1 MIGMNKNKC
10 GGGGWHMKP
19 DEQEI
24 RKVHSNW
31 IEAINAGNLDRLLTL
46 MAGDV
51 VFLNPGSLRRR
62 GSGLTVR

>member
-1 MIGMNKNKC
+1 
-10 GGGGWHMKP
+10 MKP